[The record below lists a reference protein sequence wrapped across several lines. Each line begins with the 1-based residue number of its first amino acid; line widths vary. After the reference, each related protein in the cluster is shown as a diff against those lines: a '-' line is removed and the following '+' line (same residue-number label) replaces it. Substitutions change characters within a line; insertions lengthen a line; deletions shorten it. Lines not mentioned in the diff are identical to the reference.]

1 MLSSYTFDL
10 QLYEQ
15 RKNFVLI
22 ILAKS
27 SDAFTETLIDV
38 TFHVSNNDKSPA
50 TESRKQTSREEE
62 KEEKGEFYNL
72 ASEKKK
78 IKERLASSFHG
89 SNAKEN

>member
-72 ASEKKK
+72 ASEKKNK
-78 IKERLASSFHG
+78 GKVGLLFSR
-89 SNAKEN
+89 KQR

>member
-1 MLSSYTFDL
+1 MF
-10 QLYEQ
+10 EQ

-72 ASEKKK
+72 ASEKKNK
-78 IKERLASSFHG
+78 GKVGLLFSR
-89 SNAKEN
+89 KQR

>member
-50 TESRKQTSREEE
+50 IPQTNIGRRRRR
-62 KEEKGEFYNL
+62 
-72 ASEKKK
+72 
-78 IKERLASSFHG
+78 KERIL
-89 SNAKEN
+89 

>member
-50 TESRKQTSREEE
+50 TESRKQTSGEEEEE
-62 KEEKGEFYNL
+62 KKEFYNL
-72 ASEKKK
+72 ASEKKNK
-78 IKERLASSFHG
+78 GKVGLLFSR
-89 SNAKEN
+89 KQR